1 MVLTQRNWKTSNW
14 YVDLISEQ
22 FDYPECCKTD
32 INLIEIYFHCLFFKM
47 LTQRALK
54 SLPITG
60 TKNKHL
66 NSGIVVNS
74 DLQSITATW
83 INPGLPQGESL

>member
-1 MVLTQRNWKTSNW
+1 
-14 YVDLISEQ
+14 
-22 FDYPECCKTD
+22 
-32 INLIEIYFHCLFFKM
+32 M